1 MSGLCRHAGRDGT
14 LSGMISMIQPVA
26 IGNALKLFLTPPANA
41 EYWRVLRKGTD
52 DIADE
57 NDPYALVAYEGD
69 DRAFTDCVS
78 LQNDVRA
85 YYTPFYRI
93 NGAWVRGQGNYGTP
107 SATYVDASTEVLS
120 LVRDRLEAG
129 LTVEVERGNLMNELG
144 YIQVLTAPP
153 SMNMN
158 ISFPLVTVTLEE
170 ESPSVR
176 GIGEDLTGQFTDVED
191 ETWLEEEGW
200 LANVRLNMVGWSL
213 NPDERIELRKAIRR
227 VIVGNLNVF
236 AAKGIVL
243 PQLTLSDTDAVN
255 GEFGE
260 TPLYLVSG
268 DFTCTAP
275 VRVGHMAGG
284 TITDIDV
291 EVQ

>member
-1 MSGLCRHAGRDGT
+1 
-14 LSGMISMIQPVA
+14 MISMIQPIA
-26 IGNALKLFLTPPANA
+26 IGNALKLFLTPPADA

-52 DIADE
+52 DISGPDDE
-57 NDPYALVAYEGD
+57 YALVAYEGD
-69 DRAFTDCVS
+69 ERGFVDCAS
-78 LQNDVRA
+78 LQNEIRA
-85 YYTPFYRI
+85 YYTPFYRV

-107 SATYVDASTEVLS
+107 APTYEDYSTEVLS

-153 SMNMN
+153 QVNMN

-170 ESPSVR
+170 ESPAVR
-176 GIGEDLTGQFTDVED
+176 GIGDDISGEYLDEEDD
-191 ETWLEEEGW
+191 TWLEENGW
-200 LANVRLNMVGWSL
+200 LANVCLNMVGWSL

-236 AAKGIVL
+236 ADKGIVL
-243 PQLTLSDTDAVN
+243 PNLTLSDTDAVN
-255 GEFGE
+255 GEYGD
-260 TPLYLVSG
+260 TPLYLVMG

-284 TITDIDV
+284 TIKDIDV
-291 EVQ
+291 EAQ

>member
-1 MSGLCRHAGRDGT
+1 
-14 LSGMISMIQPVA
+14 MISMIQPVA
-26 IGNALKLFLTPPANA
+26 IGNALKLYLTPPADA

-52 DIADE
+52 DISGPDDE
-57 NDPYALVAYEGD
+57 YAFVAYEGD
-69 DRAFTDCVS
+69 DRAFVDCAS
-78 LQNDVRA
+78 LQNEVRA
-85 YYTPFYRI
+85 FYVPFYRI
-93 NGAWVRGQGNYGTP
+93 EGAWVRGAGNYGTP
-107 SATYVDASTEVLS
+107 VSSYEDYSTEVLS
-120 LVRDRLEAG
+120 LLRDRLEAG

-153 SMNMN
+153 QVNMN
-158 ISFPLVTVTLEE
+158 ISFPLVTISLEE
-170 ESPSVR
+170 ESPSIR
-176 GIGEDLTGQFTDVED
+176 GIGEDISGQYTDVED

-200 LANVRLNMVGWSL
+200 LANVRLTIQGFSF

-236 AAKGIVL
+236 AAKGVVL
-243 PQLTLSDTDAVN
+243 PQLTLSDADAVN
-255 GEFGE
+255 GEYGD
-260 TPLYLVSG
+260 TPLYLVMG

-291 EVQ
+291 EAQ

>member
-1 MSGLCRHAGRDGT
+1 
-14 LSGMISMIQPVA
+14 MIQPVA

-69 DRAFTDCVS
+69 ERAFVDCVS
-78 LQNDVRA
+78 LLNDIRA
-85 YYTPFYRI
+85 YYAPFYRV
-93 NGAWVRGQGNYGTP
+93 NGTWVRGQGNYGTP
-107 SATYVDASTEVLS
+107 LATYEDHSTDVLS

-129 LTVEVERGNLMNELG
+129 LTVEVERGNLMNDLG

-153 SMNMN
+153 AMNMN
-158 ISFPLVTVTLEE
+158 ISFPLVTVSLEE
-170 ESPSVR
+170 ESPSMR
-176 GIGEDLTGQFTDVED
+176 GIGEDITGQYTDVED

-200 LANVRLNMVGWSL
+200 LANVRLSIQGFSF
-213 NPDERIELRKAIRR
+213 NPDERINLRKAIRR
-227 VIVGNLNVF
+227 VIVGNLHVF
-236 AAKGIVL
+236 AAMGIAL
-243 PQLTLSDTDAVN
+243 PQLSLSDADAVN
-255 GEFGE
+255 GEFGD
-260 TPLYLVSG
+260 TPLYLVMG

-291 EVQ
+291 EAQSNG

>member
-1 MSGLCRHAGRDGT
+1 
-14 LSGMISMIQPVA
+14 MIQPVA
-26 IGNALKLFLTPPANA
+26 IGNALKLYLTPPADA

-52 DIADE
+52 DISGPDDE
-57 NDPYALVAYEGD
+57 YALVAYEGD
-69 DRAFTDCVS
+69 DRAFVDCAS
-78 LQNDVRA
+78 LQNEVRA
-85 YYTPFYRI
+85 FYVPFYRI
-93 NGAWVRGQGNYGTP
+93 EGGWVRGAGNYGTP
-107 SATYVDASTEVLS
+107 VSSYEDYSTEVLS
-120 LVRDRLEAG
+120 LLRDRLEAG

-153 SMNMN
+153 AVNMN
-158 ISFPLVTVTLEE
+158 ISFPLVTISLEE
-170 ESPSVR
+170 ESPSIR
-176 GIGEDLTGQFTDVED
+176 GIGEDISGQYTDVED

-200 LANVRLNMVGWSL
+200 LANVRLTIQGFSF

-236 AAKGIVL
+236 AAKGVAL
-243 PQLTLSDTDAVN
+243 PQLTLSDADAVN
-255 GEFGE
+255 GECGD
-260 TPLYLVSG
+260 TPLYLVMG

-291 EVQ
+291 EAQ

>member
-1 MSGLCRHAGRDGT
+1 
-14 LSGMISMIQPVA
+14 MISMIQPVA
-26 IGNALKLFLTPPANA
+26 IGNALKLYLTPPADA

-52 DIADE
+52 DISGPDDE
-57 NDPYALVAYEGD
+57 YAFVAYEGD
-69 DRAFTDCVS
+69 DRAFVDCAS
-78 LQNDVRA
+78 LQNEVRA

-93 NGAWVRGQGNYGTP
+93 AGAWVQGQGNYGTP
-107 SATYVDASTEVLS
+107 VSTYEDASTDVLS

-129 LTVEVERGNLMNELG
+129 LTVEVERGNLMNDLG

-153 SMNMN
+153 AVHMN

-176 GIGEDLTGQFTDVED
+176 GIGEDVSGQFTDVED

-243 PQLTLSDTDAVN
+243 PQLTLSDADAVN
-255 GEFGE
+255 GEYGD
-260 TPLYLVSG
+260 TPLYLVAG

-284 TITDIDV
+284 TINDIDV
-291 EVQ
+291 EAQ

>member
-1 MSGLCRHAGRDGT
+1 
-14 LSGMISMIQPVA
+14 MISMIQPVA

-52 DIADE
+52 DITDE

-69 DRAFTDCVS
+69 DRVFVDCAS
-78 LQNDVRA
+78 LQNDIRA
-85 YYTPFYRI
+85 YYTPFYRV

-107 SATYVDASTEVLS
+107 QATYEDHSTEVLT
-120 LVRDRLEAG
+120 LFRDRLEAG
-129 LTVEVERGNLMNELG
+129 LTVEVERGNLLNELG

-153 SMNMN
+153 AMNMN
-158 ISFPLVTVTLEE
+158 ISFPLVTVTLED

-176 GIGEDLTGQFTDVED
+176 GIGENVIGQFTDVED

-200 LANVRLNMVGWSL
+200 LANVRLTVAGYSF

-227 VIVGNLNVF
+227 VIVGNLSVF
-236 AAKGIVL
+236 ASHGVIL
-243 PQLTLSDTDAVN
+243 PVLTLSDTDAVN

-260 TPLYLVSG
+260 TPMYLVTG

-284 TITDIDV
+284 TITDIDI
-291 EVQ
+291 EAQ

>member
-1 MSGLCRHAGRDGT
+1 
-14 LSGMISMIQPVA
+14 MIQPVA
-26 IGNALKLFLTPPANA
+26 IGNALKLYLTPPADA

-52 DIADE
+52 DISGPDDE
-57 NDPYALVAYEGD
+57 YALVAYEGD
-69 DRAFTDCVS
+69 DRAFVDCAS
-78 LQNDVRA
+78 LQNEVRA
-85 YYTPFYRI
+85 FYVPFYRI
-93 NGAWVRGQGNYGTP
+93 AGAWVRGVGNYGTP
-107 SATYVDASTEVLS
+107 VSSYEDYSTDVLS
-120 LVRDRLEAG
+120 LLRDRLEAG

-153 SMNMN
+153 AVNMN
-158 ISFPLVTVTLEE
+158 ISFPLVTISLEE
-170 ESPSVR
+170 ESPSIR
-176 GIGEDLTGQFTDVED
+176 GIGEDISGQYTDVED

-200 LANVRLNMVGWSL
+200 LANVRLTIQGFSF

-243 PQLTLSDTDAVN
+243 PQLTLSDADAVN
-255 GEFGE
+255 GEYGD
-260 TPLYLVSG
+260 TPLYLVMG

-291 EVQ
+291 EAQ